1 MLIRLIEE
9 SKDISSETLI
19 RDDHIAI
26 QKISKDFKTY
36 YVVHIGST
44 VRFSVDMPKYEF
56 LKRMIE
62 LNKDVIIKIKDNEII
77 KTLEAVIGVIQ

>member
-26 QKISKDFKTY
+26 QKISKDFKVY
-36 YVVHIGST
+36 YVLHIGVT
-44 VRFSVDMPKYEF
+44 VRFTVDMPKYEF

-77 KTLEAVIGVIQ
+77 KTLEDVIGVIQ